1 MSQFMPSFASNPPPT
16 LQDKLTHYKTII
28 AEIKKNPNPK
38 LNANEATAVQG
49 IEGLITEIEKKE
61 IPESEFQYNINNIV
75 SVLEKLLDKRG
86 EDKSKANIGGRR
98 KSRRRK
104 QNRRKTRRYYK

>member
-1 MSQFMPSFASNPPPT
+1 MPSYASNPALT
-16 LQDKLTHYKTII
+16 VKDKLLHYTQLLAGIKANPKPKLNPNEATTVQGLEGLI
-28 AEIKKNPNPK
+28 AEIEN
-38 LNANEATAVQG
+38 
-49 IEGLITEIEKKE
+49 KE
-61 IPESEFQYNINNIV
+61 IPESEFQYNINSIV
-75 SVLEKLLDKRG
+75 SGLEKLLDKRG